1 MMKKIVFVLYFPLL
15 FVGAGAQQSLKKVS
29 ENYFRSPPFEREFN
43 LVLKHLMNDPTLS
56 NKNILKKTDS
66 TLFFLEGDYSNHN
79 PFFFKATRT
88 RIILAEQ
95 ELNPLDSL
103 PASSLFVYQLI
114 GYASKGE
121 EGFKDVREEFD
132 KFCKKNRISFA
143 GEQVR
148 NIMNGTEVT
157 GNIQDFRV
165 SSMNFFPLTAAWM
178 GSPNGGENLFAVTI
192 RFIVV
197 ENEAWLP
204 IPPD

>member
-88 RIILAEQ
+88 RIICCNGNDLVIY
-95 ELNPLDSL
+95 L
-103 PASSLFVYQLI
+103 PAIYHLHI
-114 GYASKGE
+114 TDHG
-121 EGFKDVREEFD
+121 GFH
-132 KFCKKNRISFA
+132 
-143 GEQVR
+143 
-148 NIMNGTEVT
+148 
-157 GNIQDFRV
+157 
-165 SSMNFFPLTAAWM
+165 
-178 GSPNGGENLFAVTI
+178 
-192 RFIVV
+192 
-197 ENEAWLP
+197 
-204 IPPD
+204 